1 MKRIIIPFVAA
12 CSFLVSCSMDEI
24 PQASVDKETVF
35 NNESGLETYS
45 YSFYNML
52 PSVSNGY
59 KKEGFSEIEVINQIE
74 EETKIIYVDSEEELQ
89 PPKSI
94 LGYKIVEE

>member
-1 MKRIIIPFVAA
+1 MLTEINAEKVKLGWI
-12 CSFLVSCSMDEI
+12 FL
-24 PQASVDKETVF
+24 
-35 NNESGLETYS
+35 
-45 YSFYNML
+45 
-52 PSVSNGY
+52 SNGY